1 MHDVVILLELAQVGA
16 HTAPRKISSRELA
29 SRLGTSQQTTAR
41 WLIDLE
47 KRGLITRIPSARGQ
61 SVQLT
66 KAGMSILRSAH
77 RRLGS
82 IFGASQKTIRLSG
95 SVISGLGEGSYYMRQ
110 DGYRRQFKRTL
121 GFNPYPGTFDIK
133 LSGEST
139 ELKNILESSPGKR
152 IEGFN
157 THERTF
163 GPVKYF
169 LAKLHGMQVAI
180 VLPTRSTHTDVIELI
195 AEKNIRKALKL
206 KDSDKVEVE
215 VEI

>member
-1 MHDVVILLELAQVGA
+1 MKDIIILLELAQAGA

-29 SRLGTSQQTTAR
+29 SRLDTSQQTTAR

-66 KAGMSILRSAH
+66 KAGVSILRSVH
-77 RRLGS
+77 RRLNS
-82 IFGASQKTIRLSG
+82 IFGARQQAIKLLGR
-95 SVISGLGEGSYYMRQ
+95 VVSGLGEGSYYMRQ
-110 DGYRRQFKRTL
+110 YGYRRQFKRTL
-121 GFNPYPGTFDIK
+121 GFNPYPGTFDLK
-133 LSGEST
+133 LSGESI
-139 ELKNILESSPGKR
+139 ELKCILDSSLGKR
-152 IEGFN
+152 IEGFK

-169 LAKLHGMQVAI
+169 LAKLHGMRVAI
-180 VLPTRSTHTDVIELI
+180 VLPTRSTHTDIIELI
-195 AEKNIRKALKL
+195 AAKNIRKALKL
-206 KDSDKVEVE
+206 KDGDRVEVE